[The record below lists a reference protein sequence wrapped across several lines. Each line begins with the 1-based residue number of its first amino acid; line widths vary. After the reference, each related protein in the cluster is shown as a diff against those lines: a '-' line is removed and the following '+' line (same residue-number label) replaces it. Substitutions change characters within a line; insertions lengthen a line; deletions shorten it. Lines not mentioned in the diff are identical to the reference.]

1 MVVTAVHLSQDR
13 AEMKILEINQE
24 LRSQLAESQQQFK
37 DLKEKFL
44 ISQATA
50 YSLAKQLKKYKCEE
64 DKDIIDSVLRDEVQ
78 FIEEKLAEKLKQAE
92 ELRQYKALVH
102 SQAKELTQLREK
114 LRERRDASRS
124 LNKHFKALLTPDDP
138 NKSQGQDLRE
148 QLAEGCRL
156 AERLVNKLSPENDE
170 DEDEDEDVTDEE
182 TENIQESPAPREV
195 QKAEE
200 KEFPQDL
207 REECAVIC
215 SNSYSTSDCNQPHRS
230 AKVTFEG
237 NKVDSALAVDSEC
250 SQDEGEEP
258 PNILPGNQN
267 DHEEEEGKVPM
278 PPRNG
283 QSVEPG
289 ELTKLRDFLTSP
301 DVCLFGIITMFT
313 ISHRDPSISFLLSS
327 LSAQFTEHL
336 PLCLLLET
344 GKDGY
349 VFLRGLLSWELPEVK
364 EQEVPEDSLDE
375 IYLTPSVH
383 HDLSDCHQPYSST
396 LSSLDDQLACSALDV
411 ASPTQEACPQG
422 TCSGDWS
429 YHLAEV
435 QASQTQLEPSTR
447 MTNCLQLQLDQG
459 IDFGNGLARQ
469 GLSSTTCSFT
479 ANADPGTQCPFQEL
493 VLEPSAGMKNPLQLE
508 DDALEGSVD
517 NTQERQVIGHIDHS
531 SVLKPKSIK
540 RKLPFSKWIPWL
552 SRLGCRAQVLLPEEQ
567 QLQVRAMGREGTKR
581 EEKGQ
586 ALRILWVHHTGKVDP
601 EKPCLAGW
609 AVAALISEP
618 AAPRPPLSQA
628 CFDSTR
634 SWSHQKSSS
643 LAPFPFHVFCGSPWF
658 AAGGREKQSSIVLL
672 KTGWAPEIEE
682 GAISPAR
689 PCLGGEVRVG
699 LWGYEAKAVAGVGEG
714 SLEGLLPPVAPQ
726 AREGEPCCA
735 P

>member
-1 MVVTAVHLSQDR
+1 MVVVTAIHLPHDR
-13 AEMKILEINQE
+13 AEMKINQE
-24 LRSQLAESQQQFK
+24 LRSQLAESQQQFE

-44 ISQATA
+44 MSQATA
-50 YSLAKQLKKYKCEE
+50 YSLAKQLKKYKREE
-64 DKDIIDSVLRDEVQ
+64 DKDIIDSVLRNEVQ
-78 FIEEKLAEKLKQAE
+78 FIEEKLAEKLRQAE
-92 ELRQYKALVH
+92 ELRQYKALLH

-114 LRERRDASRS
+114 LQEGRDAPHS
-124 LNKHFKALLTPDDP
+124 LNQHFKALLTPDDP

-148 QLAEGCRL
+148 QLAEGHRL
-156 AERLVNKLSPENDE
+156 AEHLVNKLSPEN

-200 KEFPQDL
+200 KEVPQDSL
-207 REECAVIC
+207 EECAATC
-215 SNSYSTSDCNQPHRS
+215 SNSYGASDSNQPHRS

-237 NKVDSALAVDSEC
+237 DKVDSALVVDSEC
-250 SQDEGEEP
+250 TQDEGEEAL
-258 PNILPGNQN
+258 NILPGNQN
-267 DHEEEEGKVPM
+267 DHEEEEGKAQV

-313 ISHRDPSISFLLSS
+313 NSRTCIHLASDANVNKLYAEVLNALCPGSFPQGSSISFLPSS
-327 LSAQFTEHL
+327 LSAQCTEHL

-349 VFLRGLLSWELPEVK
+349 VFLRGLLSRELPEVK

-396 LSSLDDQLACSALDV
+396 LSSLDDQLIYSALDV
-411 ASPTQEACPQG
+411 ASPTQEACAQG

-435 QASQTQLEPSTR
+435 QASQTQLEPSTL

-459 IDFGNGLARQ
+459 FDCGNGLARL

-479 ANADPGTQCPFQEL
+479 ANADSGTQCPFQEL
-493 VLEPSAGMKNPLQLE
+493 VLEPSAGMKNPPQLE
-508 DDALEGSVD
+508 DDALEGSAD
-517 NTQERQVIGHIDHS
+517 NTQGRQVIGHINHS

-540 RKLPFSKWIPWL
+540 RKLLFSKWIPWL
-552 SRLGCRAQVLLPEEQ
+552 SCLGCR
-567 QLQVRAMGREGTKR
+567 GTKYCWKDAKNER
-581 EEKGQ
+581 M
-586 ALRILWVHHTGKVDP
+586 
-601 EKPCLAGW
+601 
-609 AVAALISEP
+609 
-618 AAPRPPLSQA
+618 
-628 CFDSTR
+628 
-634 SWSHQKSSS
+634 SHKKSSFS
-643 LAPFPFHVFCGSPWF
+643 
-658 AAGGREKQSSIVLL
+658 
-672 KTGWAPEIEE
+672 T
-682 GAISPAR
+682 
-689 PCLGGEVRVG
+689 
-699 LWGYEAKAVAGVGEG
+699 
-714 SLEGLLPPVAPQ
+714 
-726 AREGEPCCA
+726 
-735 P
+735 

>member
-1 MVVTAVHLSQDR
+1 MVVTAVHLSHDR

-170 DEDEDEDVTDEE
+170 DEDEDEDVTDED

-207 REECAVIC
+207 LEECAVIC
-215 SNSYSTSDCNQPHRS
+215 SSSYGASDCSQPHRS

-237 NKVDSALAVDSEC
+237 NKVDSALPVDSEC
-250 SQDEGEEP
+250 SQDEGEEA

-289 ELTKLRDFLTSP
+289 ELTKLRDFLISP

-313 ISHRDPSISFLLSS
+313 MFIFCLLSS
-327 LSAQFTEHL
+327 
-336 PLCLLLET
+336 
-344 GKDGY
+344 
-349 VFLRGLLSWELPEVK
+349 RLSWELPEVK
-364 EQEVPEDSLDE
+364 EQEVPEDCLDE
-375 IYLTPSVH
+375 IYLTPTVH

-493 VLEPSAGMKNPLQLE
+493 VLEPSAGMKNPPQLE
-508 DDALEGSVD
+508 DDALEGSAD
-517 NTQERQVIGHIDHS
+517 NTQGRQVIGHIDHS

-540 RKLPFSKWIPWL
+540 RKLPFSKYQI
-552 SRLGCRAQVLLPEEQ
+552 LLERCKE
-567 QLQVRAMGREGTKR
+567 
-581 EEKGQ
+581 
-586 ALRILWVHHTGKVDP
+586 
-601 EKPCLAGW
+601 
-609 AVAALISEP
+609 
-618 AAPRPPLSQA
+618 
-628 CFDSTR
+628 
-634 SWSHQKSSS
+634 
-643 LAPFPFHVFCGSPWF
+643 
-658 AAGGREKQSSIVLL
+658 
-672 KTGWAPEIEE
+672 
-682 GAISPAR
+682 
-689 PCLGGEVRVG
+689 
-699 LWGYEAKAVAGVGEG
+699 
-714 SLEGLLPPVAPQ
+714 
-726 AREGEPCCA
+726 
-735 P
+735 